1 MYGCC
6 KSKEILLEIDRA
18 IERGKLDEPFR
29 ASDVRAACPGFAH
42 KTYNQFL
49 PKHSLNNPGN
59 NKVHFEKVE
68 VGLYRRLPKS

>member
-1 MYGCC
+1 M
-6 KSKEILLEIDRA
+6 SKRMRTSRLVAEIDRA

-29 ASDVRAACPGFAH
+29 ASDVRAACPGFAL

-59 NKVHFEKVE
+59 NKLHFEKVE
-68 VGLYRRLPKS
+68 VGLYRRLRKS